1 MGPPAARQGDR
12 IVALDM
18 HLIQPP
24 GPTSPALV
32 PHPFNGI
39 IDGGVSANVTIGGA
53 SAATT
58 NSTATNTPPHIPI
71 GGTFV
76 KPPSNKATI
85 VKGSAT
91 VTINGKPAARAG
103 DTATTCNDPIDLP
116 VGTVVAAGQVFI
128 GG

>member
-1 MGPPAARQGDR
+1 MPAPSARQGDK

-24 GPTSPALV
+24 GPSTPVMV

-39 IDGGVSANVTIGGA
+39 IDGALSANVTIGGA
-53 SAATT
+53 AAATVG
-58 NSTATNTPPHIPI
+58 SSATNTPPHIPI

-76 KPPSNKATI
+76 NPPSNRATI
-85 VKGSAT
+85 SAGSST
-91 VTINGKPAARAG
+91 VTINGKAAARAG
-103 DTATTCNDPIDLP
+103 DAAASCDDMGASNAL
-116 VGTVVAAGQVFI
+116 VVAAGTVII